1 MRLNVY
7 SMEQGPLLHIRYMG
21 CNRLPDTVRIV
32 PTVRSSYIIHYVTKG
47 RGYYNGTPVAAG
59 QGFLIYPGHTEAY
72 WADPSDP
79 WELLWIVSE
88 DPNIEKLFPFYCAD
102 AQTQVFFY
110 DFIPAVRHICDAL
123 QMLSSKVVSSAVL
136 LELFLGLYKYH
147 DRATARKQD
156 RPKAD
161 IYAEFAMRYM
171 HDHYASPISVL
182 EIAELLGVSQPYLFR
197 IFKTATGKAPKQ
209 YLNDY
214 RILQA
219 KKLLTETAMPIT
231 EIAESVGYAD
241 ALAFSKFFSS
251 KTGTSPRAYRQA
263 AFHKP

>member
-1 MRLNVY
+1 
-7 SMEQGPLLHIRYMG
+7 
-21 CNRLPDTVRIV
+21 
-32 PTVRSSYIIHYVTKG
+32 
-47 RGYYNGTPVAAG
+47 
-59 QGFLIYPGHTEAY
+59 
-72 WADPSDP
+72 
-79 WELLWIVSE
+79 
-88 DPNIEKLFPFYCAD
+88 
-102 AQTQVFFY
+102 
-110 DFIPAVRHICDAL
+110 
-123 QMLSSKVVSSAVL
+123 MLSSKVVSSAVL

-182 EIAELLGVSQPYLFR
+182 EIAQLLGVSQPYLFR
-197 IFKTATGKAPKQ
+197 IFKNATGKAPKQ

>member
-7 SMEQGPLLHIRYMG
+7 AMEQGPLLHIRYMG

-32 PTVRSSYIIHYVTKG
+32 PTVRNSYIIHYVTKG
-47 RGYYNGTPVAAG
+47 QGYYNGTPVATG
-59 QGFLIYPGHTEAY
+59 QGFLIYPGHAASY
-72 WADPSDP
+72 WADPNDP

-88 DPNIEKLFPFYCAD
+88 DPNMEKLFPSYNAD
-102 AQTQVFFY
+102 PHTQVFSY
-110 DFIPAVRHICDAL
+110 DFIPAVRHMCDAL
-123 QMLSSKVVSSAVL
+123 EMLSTKVVSATAL

-147 DRATARKQD
+147 DKANAVKQH

-161 IYAEFAMRYM
+161 VYGEFAVRYI

-182 EIAELLGVSQPYLFR
+182 EIAQLLGVSQPYLFR
-197 IFKTATGKAPKQ
+197 IFKNATGKAPKQ

-231 EIAESVGYAD
+231 EIAGSVGYAD
-241 ALAFSKFFSS
+241 ALAFSKFFSA
-251 KTGTSPRAYRQA
+251 KTGLSPRSYRYA
-263 AFHKP
+263 AFGKP